1 MATPLLLEQ
10 VQALTNLGVALSVV
24 FDDQMTNLT
33 GEPSVSSALSF
44 FNIRNSIKT
53 QEVHLG
59 VGGFGIVN
67 EYNGSIEYKD
77 FPLLYQS
84 TYVHKEYA
92 DGFAVERKLWDDGMY
107 NVIRDKAA
115 SLGESY
121 DRTKEYHAASIF
133 NNAFSSSYLGGDSK
147 ALSATDHPSGT
158 TAAAQS
164 NKGTTALSQ
173 DAVIAARIAMM
184 SYKNSLGEPDMA
196 IADTLLVPLN
206 LVPTAEVIA
215 GSVLKPGTANNDKN
229 VVAGLRVATNPWL
242 TDSNNWFLIDSR
254 KAKRYLNWYWRVM
267 PELRLDPSSDFNL
280 VMRWRGYMRYSFGFD
295 HWSWI
300 YGSEVA

>member
-1 MATPLLLEQ
+1 MAIPLLLEQ
-10 VQALTNLGVALSVV
+10 VQALTNLDIALSVV
-24 FDDQMTNLT
+24 FYDQMTNLE

-44 FNIRNSIKT
+44 FNIRRSTKT
-53 QEVHLG
+53 QEVHMG

-67 EYNGSIEYKD
+67 EYNGTIEYKD
-77 FPLLYQS
+77 FPLLFEK
-84 TYVHKEYA
+84 TYIHKEYA

-107 NVIRDKAA
+107 NVISNQAA

-147 ALSATDHPSGT
+147 ALVATDHPSG
-158 TAAAQS
+158 ASGAAQS
-164 NKGTTALSQ
+164 NKGTAALTQ

-184 SYKNSLGEPDMA
+184 GFKNSLGEPDMS
-196 IADTLLVPLN
+196 IPDTLLVPIN

-215 GSVLKPGTANNDKN
+215 GSNLKPGTANNDKN
-229 VVAGLRVATNPWL
+229 VVAGLRVVTNPWL

-267 PELRLDPSSDFNL
+267 PEFKLDPSSDFNL